1 MFKCEQLYE
10 YFSFSSTKKNQVRPP
25 MRQYLMDG
33 DFFIGASIGTTLA
46 KLALRY
52 ITLTNDLVNQNK
64 FCATAM
70 LIITSIL
77 HLGKSGTI

>member
-1 MFKCEQLYE
+1 
-10 YFSFSSTKKNQVRPP
+10 
-25 MRQYLMDG
+25 MRQYLMEG

-52 ITLTNDLVNQNK
+52 ISLSNDVVNQNK
-64 FCATAM
+64 FCATTM

-77 HLGKSGTI
+77 HLGKSGKVKYSMFRDEY

>member
-1 MFKCEQLYE
+1 MC
-10 YFSFSSTKKNQVRPP
+10 SVPKKSEMRPP
-25 MRQYLMDG
+25 IRQYLMDG

-52 ITLTNDLVNQNK
+52 ISLSNDVVNQNK
-64 FCATAM
+64 FCASCM

-77 HLGKSGTI
+77 HLGKSGRFFTDTAYMF